1 MTSLEKIQQIC
12 DDALC
17 VAEKSSFQQKETI
30 CSLVTVIVLITEHN
44 KNSKEKA
51 VNYIAHLR
59 NGHTL
64 PKHKIIEMLIELT
77 KFEGL

>member
-1 MTSLEKIQQIC
+1 MMKLCASLRDRQYHK
-12 DDALC
+12 
-17 VAEKSSFQQKETI
+17 KTI
-30 CSLVTVIVLITEHN
+30 CSLVTVIGMLTEHN
-44 KNSKEKA
+44 KETKENA

-64 PKHKIIEMLIELT
+64 PKHKIIEMLLDLT